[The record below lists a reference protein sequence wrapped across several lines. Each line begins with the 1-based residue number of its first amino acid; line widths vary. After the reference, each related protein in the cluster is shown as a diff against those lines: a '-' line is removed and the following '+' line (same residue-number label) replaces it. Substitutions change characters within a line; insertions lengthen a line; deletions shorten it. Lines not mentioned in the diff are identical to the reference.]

1 MLDGGER
8 PERRSAL
15 VDKELHCHNINI
27 AALQETRLQG
37 QGQLKEEH
45 YTFFWVG
52 KNEGRRVAGVAFA
65 GENRIAGKLLA
76 LPVPHSERLMTLRIP
91 IENNR
96 HLTLINV
103 YAPTMTYTDEE
114 KEAHY
119 QQLSTLV
126 DDVPDSDKLIILGD
140 FNARVG
146 TDDHTYS
153 SVLGKFGKGQKNSN
167 GQLLL
172 NFCAQQDL
180 CLTNTFSD
188 SQTRTFSPGNTQGQ
202 TTGIFSTTSSPERAG
217 CRKSPAQRQ

>member
-1 MLDGGER
+1 
-8 PERRSAL
+8 
-15 VDKELHCHNINI
+15 
-27 AALQETRLQG
+27 
-37 QGQLKEEH
+37 
-45 YTFFWVG
+45 
-52 KNEGRRVAGVAFA
+52 
-65 GENRIAGKLLA
+65 
-76 LPVPHSERLMTLRIP
+76 MTLRVP

-126 DDVPDSDKLIILGD
+126 EEVPDSDKLIILGD

-146 TDDHTYS
+146 TDDHVYS

-180 CLTNTFSD
+180 YASPIPSSD
-188 SQTRTFSPGNTQGQ
+188 SQIRTFSPGNTQGQ
-202 TTGIFSTTSSPERAG
+202 NTGIFSTTSSPEKAG